1 MSIEYIREQLN
12 LALTE
17 NELLACLEVHFRSVK
32 EDDLVFYEPL
42 HTRSMNI
49 FFFFFFQ
56 KLNR

>member
-49 FFFFFFQ
+49 FFFFFF
-56 KLNR
+56 KN